1 MQFYPDISDIYAPC
15 PLHFNMAEYVLA
27 RADVTPEKVALS
39 VLSNS
44 GARRISYAQLKSDVL
59 GVAQGFLETGVK
71 PEDRVL
77 MRLGNTVDFPITYLA
92 AIAIGAVPVPT
103 SSVLTEP
110 EVAKIITDINPA
122 LIIHD
127 HVCALPDT
135 DHHVISTAQID
146 AFKSNAAA
154 EFQHGDPNR
163 LAYIVYTSGTS
174 GHPRAVMHAHRAIW
188 ARRMMIRDW
197 YDLNAQDRLLH
208 AGAFNWTFTLGTG
221 LMDPWSVGA
230 TALIPDPKVDL
241 SVLPLLLS
249 RHDATVFAA
258 APGVIRKLNAAL
270 PDQFHIPKL
279 RHVLSA
285 GEKLSPDVRDTWW
298 RKTGVDIYEAFGMS
312 ECSTFL
318 SSAPHRFS
326 ADHALGWPQR
336 GRSISLR
343 SVDDP
348 SQEAD
353 VKQEGIIAVRHDDP
367 GLMLGYLNA
376 ANETADRFVDEWF
389 LTGDHA
395 RIAENGAY
403 YYTGRKDDMM
413 NAGGFR
419 VSPIE
424 LEQTLSKVAGI
435 DALACVEV
443 EIKADAKI
451 IVAFYTCDKSDVE
464 PLLRHYAQTHL
475 ADYKR
480 PKAYVKLDALPLNAN
495 GKINRNALRAMTD
508 LIKAG

>member
-1 MQFYPDISDIYAPC
+1 MQSYPNIDDVHAPC
-15 PLHFNMAEYVLA
+15 PSDFNMAEYVLA
-27 RADVTPEKVALS
+27 HADVTPEKVALS

-59 GVAQGFLETGVK
+59 CVAQGLLDTGVE
-71 PEDRVL
+71 PDDRVL

-103 SSVLTEP
+103 SSVLTKT
-110 EVAKIITDINPA
+110 EVAKIITDIDPTV
-122 LIIHD
+122 IVHD
-127 HVCALPDT
+127 GACALPDT
-135 DHHVISTAQID
+135 AHRVLNVEQIA
-146 AFKSNAAA
+146 AFKSNESA
-154 EFQHGDPNR
+154 EFHRGDPNR

-197 YDLNAQDRLLH
+197 YDLAAEDRLLH

-230 TALIPDPKVDL
+230 TALIPEQNVDL
-241 SVLPLLLS
+241 KLLPLLLS
-249 RHDATVFAA
+249 RHHATLFAA

-270 PDQFHIPKL
+270 PDQFRIPKL

-285 GEKLSPDVRDTWW
+285 GEKLSPDVRSTW
-298 RKTGVDIYEAFGMS
+298 RAKTGVDIFEAFGMS

-318 SSAPHRFS
+318 SSASHRPS

-336 GRSISLR
+336 GRRICLR
-343 SVDDP
+343 AVHDP
-348 SQEAD
+348 TQEAMLGE
-353 VKQEGIIAVRHDDP
+353 EGIIAVHQDDP

-376 ANETADRFVDEWF
+376 ANETADRFVDGWF

-395 RIAENGAY
+395 RIGENGAY

-424 LEQTLSKVAGI
+424 LEHSLSQVEGI
-435 DALACVEV
+435 TSLACVEV

-451 IVAFYTCDKSDVE
+451 IVVFFTSASSDIDTQLKE
-464 PLLRHYAQTHL
+464 HAQTHL

-480 PKAYVKLDALPLNAN
+480 PKAYVRLDALPQTAN
-495 GKINRNALRAMTD
+495 GKINRNALRKMKD
-508 LIKAG
+508 LIT

>member
-1 MQFYPDISDIYAPC
+1 MQSYPNIGDIHAPC
-15 PLHFNMAEYVLA
+15 PSDFNMAEYVLA
-27 RADVTPEKVALS
+27 HADVTPEKVALS

-59 GVAQGFLETGVK
+59 CVAQGLLDTGVE
-71 PEDRVL
+71 PDDRVL

-103 SSVLTEP
+103 SSVLTKT
-110 EVAKIITDINPA
+110 EVAKIITDIDPTV
-122 LIIHD
+122 IVHD
-127 HVCALPDT
+127 GACALPDT
-135 DHHVISTAQID
+135 AHRVLNVEQIA
-146 AFKSNAAA
+146 AFKSNESA
-154 EFQHGDPNR
+154 EFHRGDPNR

-197 YDLNAQDRLLH
+197 YDLAAEDRLLH

-230 TALIPDPKVDL
+230 TALIPEQNVDL
-241 SVLPLLLS
+241 KLLPLLLS
-249 RHDATVFAA
+249 RHHATLFAA

-270 PDQFHIPKL
+270 PDQFRIPKL

-285 GEKLSPDVRDTWW
+285 GEKLSPDVRSTW
-298 RKTGVDIYEAFGMS
+298 RAKTGVDIFEAFGMS

-318 SSAPHRFS
+318 SSSSHRPS

-336 GRSISLR
+336 GRRICLR
-343 SVDDP
+343 AVHDP
-348 SQEAD
+348 TQEAMLGE
-353 VKQEGIIAVRHDDP
+353 EGIIAVHQDDP

-376 ANETADRFVDEWF
+376 ANETADRFVDGWF

-395 RIAENGAY
+395 RIGENGAY

-424 LEQTLSKVAGI
+424 LEHSLSQVQGI
-435 DALACVEV
+435 TSLACVEV

-451 IVAFYTCDKSDVE
+451 IVVFFTSASSDIDTQLKE
-464 PLLRHYAQTHL
+464 HAQTHL

-480 PKAYVKLDALPLNAN
+480 PKAYVRLDALPQTAN
-495 GKINRNALRAMTD
+495 GKINRNALRKMKD
-508 LIKAG
+508 LIT

>member
-1 MQFYPDISDIYAPC
+1 
-15 PLHFNMAEYVLA
+15 
-27 RADVTPEKVALS
+27 
-39 VLSNS
+39 
-44 GARRISYAQLKSDVL
+44 
-59 GVAQGFLETGVK
+59 
-71 PEDRVL
+71 
-77 MRLGNTVDFPITYLA
+77 MRLNPIHLQQF
-92 AIAIGAVPVPT
+92 
-103 SSVLTEP
+103 
-110 EVAKIITDINPA
+110 
-122 LIIHD
+122 HR
-127 HVCALPDT
+127 
-135 DHHVISTAQID
+135 
-146 AFKSNAAA
+146 
-154 EFQHGDPNR
+154 GDPNR

-197 YDLNAQDRLLH
+197 YDLNAEDRLLH

-230 TALIPDPKVDL
+230 TALIPEPNVDL
-241 SVLPLLLS
+241 KLLPLLLS
-249 RHDATVFAA
+249 RHDATLFAA

-270 PDQFHIPKL
+270 PDQFRIPKL

-285 GEKLSPDVRDTWW
+285 GEKLSPDVRSTW
-298 RKTGVDIYEAFGMS
+298 RMKTGVDMYEAFGMS

-318 SSAPHRFS
+318 SSAPHCPS

-336 GRSISLR
+336 GRRISLR
-343 SVDDP
+343 AVHDP
-348 SQEAD
+348 TQEAN
-353 VKQEGIIAVRHDDP
+353 VGEEGIIAVHQDDP

-376 ANETADRFVDEWF
+376 ADETADRFVDGWF

-395 RIAENGAY
+395 RIGENGAY

-424 LEQTLSKVAGI
+424 LEHCLSQVQGI
-435 DALACVEV
+435 TSLACVEV

-451 IVAFYTCDKSDVE
+451 IVGFYTSASSDIE
-464 PLLRHYAQTHL
+464 THLKDHAQTHL

-480 PKAYVKLDALPLNAN
+480 PKAYVRLDALPQNAN
-495 GKINRNALRAMTD
+495 GKINRNALRQMKD
-508 LIKAG
+508 LIT

>member
-1 MQFYPDISDIYAPC
+1 MQLYPDIDDIHAPC
-15 PLHFNMAEYVLA
+15 PFDFNMAEYVLA
-27 RADVTPEKVALS
+27 YADLTPEKVALS

-44 GARRISYAQLKSDVL
+44 GARRVSYAQLKSDVL
-59 GVAQGFLETGVK
+59 GVAQGLLDAGVVSD
-71 PEDRVL
+71 DRVF

-103 SSVLTEP
+103 SSVLTET
-110 EVAKIITDINPA
+110 EVAKIIADINPTV
-122 LIIHD
+122 IVHD
-127 HVCALPDT
+127 GACALPDT
-135 DHHVISTAQID
+135 VHRMLNVEQID
-146 AFKSNAAA
+146 AYKPNPSA
-154 EFQHGDPNR
+154 QLHRGDPNR

-197 YDLNAQDRLLH
+197 YDLNAEDRLLH

-230 TALIPDPKVDL
+230 TALIPEPNVDL
-241 SVLPLLLS
+241 KLLPLLLS
-249 RHDATVFAA
+249 RHDATLFAA

-270 PDQFHIPKL
+270 PDQFRIPKL

-285 GEKLSPDVRDTWW
+285 GEKLSHMVRSTW
-298 RKTGVDIYEAFGMS
+298 RMKTGVDIYEAFGMS

-318 SSAPHRFS
+318 SSAPHRPS

-336 GRSISLR
+336 GRRISLR
-343 SVDDP
+343 AVHHP
-348 SQEAD
+348 TEEANLGE
-353 VKQEGIIAVRHDDP
+353 EGIIAVHQDDP

-376 ANETADRFVDEWF
+376 ADETADRFVDGWF

-395 RIAENGAY
+395 CIGENSAY

-413 NAGGFR
+413 NASGFR

-424 LEQTLSKVAGI
+424 LEHSLSQVTGI
-435 DALACVEV
+435 TSLACVEV
-443 EIKADAKI
+443 EIKTDAKI
-451 IVAFYTCDKSDVE
+451 IVGFYTSETADVE
-464 PLLRHYAQTHL
+464 TQLKVYAQTHL

-480 PKAYVKLDALPLNAN
+480 PKAYVRLDALPHNAN
-495 GKINRNALRAMTD
+495 GKINRNALRQMKD
-508 LIKAG
+508 RIS

>member
-1 MQFYPDISDIYAPC
+1 MQSYPDIGDIHAPC
-15 PLHFNMAEYVLA
+15 PSDFNMAEYVLA
-27 RADVTPEKVALS
+27 HADITPEKVALS

-44 GARRISYAQLKSDVL
+44 GARRISYVQLKSDVL
-59 GVAQGFLETGVK
+59 CVAQGLLDAGV
-71 PEDRVL
+71 EADDRVL

-103 SSVLTEP
+103 SSVLTET
-110 EVAKIITDINPA
+110 EVAKIITDINPTV
-122 LIIHD
+122 IVHD
-127 HVCALPDT
+127 GACALPDT
-135 DHHVISTAQID
+135 VHRVLNVEQIE
-146 AFKSNAAA
+146 AFKSNSCA
-154 EFQHGDPNR
+154 EFHRGDPNR

-197 YDLNAQDRLLH
+197 YDLNAEDRLLH

-230 TALIPDPKVDL
+230 TALIPEPNVDL
-241 SVLPLLLS
+241 KLLPLLLS
-249 RHDATVFAA
+249 RHDATLFAA
-258 APGVIRKLNAAL
+258 APGVIRKLNASL
-270 PDQFHIPKL
+270 PDQFRIPKL

-285 GEKLSPDVRDTWW
+285 GEKLSPEVRSTW
-298 RKTGVDIYEAFGMS
+298 RMKTGVDMYEAFGMS

-318 SSAPHRFS
+318 SSAPHRPS

-336 GRSISLR
+336 GRRISLR
-343 SVDDP
+343 AVHDP
-348 SQEAD
+348 TQEAMLGE
-353 VKQEGIIAVRHDDP
+353 EGIIAVHQDDP
-367 GLMLGYLNA
+367 GLMLGYFNA
-376 ANETADRFVDEWF
+376 AGETADRFVDGWF

-395 RIAENGAY
+395 RIGENGAY

-424 LEQTLSKVAGI
+424 LETSLSQVSDI
-435 DALACVEV
+435 TSLACVEV
-443 EIKADAKI
+443 EIKTDVKI
-451 IVAFYTCDKSDVE
+451 IVAFYTSVGADAETQLKN
-464 PLLRHYAQTHL
+464 YAQTHL

-480 PKAYVKLDALPLNAN
+480 PRAYVRLDALPQNAN
-495 GKINRNALRAMTD
+495 GKINRNALRQMKD
-508 LIKAG
+508 LIT

>member
-1 MQFYPDISDIYAPC
+1 MQSYPNIDDVHAPC
-15 PLHFNMAEYVLA
+15 PSDFNMAEYVLA
-27 RADVTPEKVALS
+27 HADVTPEKVVLS

-59 GVAQGFLETGVK
+59 GVAQGLLDTGVE
-71 PEDRVL
+71 PDDRVL

-103 SSVLTEP
+103 SSVLTKT
-110 EVAKIITDINPA
+110 EVAKIITDIDPTV
-122 LIIHD
+122 IVHD
-127 HVCALPDT
+127 GACALPDT
-135 DHHVISTAQID
+135 AHRVLNVEQIA
-146 AFKSNAAA
+146 AFKSNESA
-154 EFQHGDPNR
+154 EFHRGDPNR

-197 YDLNAQDRLLH
+197 YDLAAEDRLLH

-230 TALIPDPKVDL
+230 TALIPEQNVDL
-241 SVLPLLLS
+241 KLLPLLLS
-249 RHDATVFAA
+249 RHHATLFAA

-270 PDQFHIPKL
+270 PDQFRIPKL

-285 GEKLSPDVRDTWW
+285 GEKLSPDVRSTWST
-298 RKTGVDIYEAFGMS
+298 KTGVDIFEAFGMS

-318 SSAPHRFS
+318 SSSSRRLS

-336 GRSISLR
+336 GRRICLR
-343 SVDDP
+343 AVHDP
-348 SQEAD
+348 TQEAMLGE
-353 VKQEGIIAVRHDDP
+353 EGIIAIHQDDP

-376 ANETADRFVDEWF
+376 ANETADRFVDGWF

-395 RIAENGAY
+395 RIGENGAY

-424 LEQTLSKVAGI
+424 LEHSLSQVQGI
-435 DALACVEV
+435 TSLACVEV

-451 IVAFYTCDKSDVE
+451 IVVFFTSASSDIE
-464 PLLRHYAQTHL
+464 TQLKEHAQTHL

-480 PKAYVKLDALPLNAN
+480 PKAYVRLDALPQTAN
-495 GKINRNALRAMTD
+495 GKINRNALRKMKD
-508 LIKAG
+508 LIT

>member
-1 MQFYPDISDIYAPC
+1 MQSYPNIGDIHAPC
-15 PLHFNMAEYVLA
+15 PADFNMAEYVLA
-27 RADVTPEKVALS
+27 HADVTPEKVVLS

-59 GVAQGFLETGVK
+59 GVAQGLLDTGVE
-71 PEDRVL
+71 PDDRVL

-103 SSVLTEP
+103 SNVLTKT
-110 EVAKIITDINPA
+110 EVAKIITDIDPTV
-122 LIIHD
+122 IVHD
-127 HVCALPDT
+127 GACALPDT
-135 DHHVISTAQID
+135 AHCVLNVEQID
-146 AFKSNAAA
+146 AFKLNESA
-154 EFQHGDPNR
+154 EFHRGDPNR

-197 YDLNAQDRLLH
+197 YDLAAEDRLLH

-230 TALIPDPKVDL
+230 TALIPEQNVDL
-241 SVLPLLLS
+241 KLLPLLLS
-249 RHDATVFAA
+249 RHHATLFAA

-270 PDQFHIPKL
+270 PDQFRIPKL

-285 GEKLSPDVRDTWW
+285 GEKLSPDVRSTW
-298 RKTGVDIYEAFGMS
+298 RTKTGVDIYEAFGMS

-318 SSAPHRFS
+318 SSASHRPS

-336 GRSISLR
+336 GRRICLR
-343 SVDDP
+343 AVHDP
-348 SQEAD
+348 TQEAM
-353 VKQEGIIAVRHDDP
+353 QGEEGIIAVHQDDP

-376 ANETADRFVDEWF
+376 ANETADRFVDGWF

-395 RIAENGAY
+395 RIGENGAY

-424 LEQTLSKVAGI
+424 LEHSLSQVEGI
-435 DALACVEV
+435 TSLACVEV

-451 IVAFYTCDKSDVE
+451 IVVFFTSASSDIE
-464 PLLRHYAQTHL
+464 TQLKEHAQTHL

-480 PKAYVKLDALPLNAN
+480 PKAYVHLDALPQNAN
-495 GKINRNALRAMTD
+495 GKINRNALRKMKD
-508 LIKAG
+508 LIT

>member
-1 MQFYPDISDIYAPC
+1 MQSYPNIGDINAPC
-15 PLHFNMAEYVLA
+15 PSDFNMAEYVLA
-27 RADVTPEKVALS
+27 HADVTPEKVVLS

-59 GVAQGFLETGVK
+59 GVAQGLLDTGVE
-71 PEDRVL
+71 PDDRVL

-103 SSVLTEP
+103 SSVLTKT
-110 EVAKIITDINPA
+110 EVAKIITDIDPTV
-122 LIIHD
+122 IVHD
-127 HVCALPDT
+127 GACALPDT
-135 DHHVISTAQID
+135 AHRVLNVEQIA
-146 AFKSNAAA
+146 AFKSNESA
-154 EFQHGDPNR
+154 EFHRGDPNR

-197 YDLNAQDRLLH
+197 YDLAAEDRLLH

-230 TALIPDPKVDL
+230 TALIPEQNVDL
-241 SVLPLLLS
+241 KLLPLLLS
-249 RHDATVFAA
+249 RHHATLFAA

-270 PDQFHIPKL
+270 PDQFRIPKL

-285 GEKLSPDVRDTWW
+285 GEKLSPDVRSTW
-298 RKTGVDIYEAFGMS
+298 RAKTGVDIFEAFGMS

-318 SSAPHRFS
+318 SSSSHRPS

-336 GRSISLR
+336 GRRICLR
-343 SVDDP
+343 AVHDP
-348 SQEAD
+348 TQEAMLGE
-353 VKQEGIIAVRHDDP
+353 EGIIAVHQDDP

-376 ANETADRFVDEWF
+376 ANETADRFVDGWF

-395 RIAENGAY
+395 RIGENGAY

-424 LEQTLSKVAGI
+424 LEHSLSQVQGI
-435 DALACVEV
+435 TSLACVEV

-451 IVAFYTCDKSDVE
+451 IVVFFTSASSDIDTQLKE
-464 PLLRHYAQTHL
+464 HAQTHL

-480 PKAYVKLDALPLNAN
+480 PKAYVRLDALPQTAN
-495 GKINRNALRAMTD
+495 GKINRNALRKMKD
-508 LIKAG
+508 LIT

>member
-1 MQFYPDISDIYAPC
+1 MQSYPDIGDIHAPC
-15 PLHFNMAEYVLA
+15 PNDFNMAEYVLA
-27 RADVTPEKVALS
+27 QADITPEKVALS

-44 GARRISYAQLKSDVL
+44 GARRISYAQLNSDVL
-59 GVAQGFLETGVK
+59 GVAQGLSDAGIESD
-71 PEDRVL
+71 DRVL

-92 AIAIGAVPVPT
+92 GIALGAVPVPT
-103 SSVLTEP
+103 SNVLTET
-110 EVAKIITDINPA
+110 EVAKIISDINPTV
-122 LIIHD
+122 IVHD
-127 HVCALPDT
+127 GACALPDT
-135 DHHVISTAQID
+135 VHRVLNFEQIE
-146 AFKSNAAA
+146 AFKSNSPAQ
-154 EFQHGDPNR
+154 FHRGDPNR

-197 YDLNAQDRLLH
+197 YDLNAEDRLLH

-230 TALIPDPKVDL
+230 TALIPEPNVHLKL
-241 SVLPLLLS
+241 LPLLLA
-249 RHDATVFAA
+249 RHDATLFAA

-270 PDQFHIPKL
+270 PDQFRIPKL

-285 GEKLSPDVRDTWW
+285 GEKLSPDVRSAW
-298 RKTGVDIYEAFGMS
+298 RTKTGVEIYEAFGMS

-318 SSAPHRFS
+318 SSAPHCPS

-336 GRSISLR
+336 GRRISLR
-343 SVDDP
+343 EVHDP
-348 SQEAD
+348 TQE
-353 VKQEGIIAVRHDDP
+353 VNLGEEGIIAVHQDDP

-376 ANETADRFVDEWF
+376 ADETADRFVDGWF

-395 RIAENGAY
+395 RIGENGAY

-424 LEQTLSKVAGI
+424 LEHCLSQVQGI
-435 DALACVEV
+435 TTLACVEV
-443 EIKADAKI
+443 EVKADAKI
-451 IVAFYTCDKSDVE
+451 IVGFYTSASSDSE
-464 PLLRHYAQTHL
+464 THLKDHAQTHL

-480 PKAYVKLDALPLNAN
+480 PKAYVRLDALPQNAN
-495 GKINRNALRAMTD
+495 GKINRNALRQMKD
-508 LIKAG
+508 LIT

>member
-1 MQFYPDISDIYAPC
+1 MQPYPDIGDIHAPC
-15 PLHFNMAEYVLA
+15 PSDFNMAEYVLA
-27 RADVTPEKVALS
+27 HADITPEKVALS

-59 GVAQGFLETGVK
+59 GVAQGLLDTGVE
-71 PEDRVL
+71 PNDRVL

-103 SSVLTEP
+103 SSVLTET
-110 EVAKIITDINPA
+110 EVAKIITDINPTV
-122 LIIHD
+122 IIHD
-127 HVCALPDT
+127 GACALPDT
-135 DHHVISTAQID
+135 MHRVLNVDQIEVY
-146 AFKSNAAA
+146 KSNRPAG
-154 EFQHGDPNR
+154 FHRGDPNR

-197 YDLNAQDRLLH
+197 YNLNAEDRLLH

-230 TALIPDPKVDL
+230 TALIPEPNVDL
-241 SVLPLLLS
+241 KLLPLLLS
-249 RHDATVFAA
+249 RHDATLFAA

-270 PDQFHIPKL
+270 PDQFCIPKL

-285 GEKLSPDVRDTWW
+285 GEKLSLDVRSTW
-298 RKTGVDIYEAFGMS
+298 RTKTGVDIYEAFGMS

-318 SSAPHRFS
+318 SSAPHRPS

-336 GRSISLR
+336 GRRISLR
-343 SVDDP
+343 AVHDP
-348 SQEAD
+348 AQEAMLGE
-353 VKQEGIIAVRHDDP
+353 EGIIAVHQDDP
-367 GLMLGYLNA
+367 GLMLGYLHA
-376 ANETADRFVDEWF
+376 ADETADRFVDGWF

-395 RIAENGAY
+395 RIGENGAY

-419 VSPIE
+419 VSPME
-424 LEQTLSKVAGI
+424 LEYSLSQVHGI
-435 DALACVEV
+435 TSLACVEV
-443 EIKADAKI
+443 EIKTDAKI
-451 IVAFYTCDKSDVE
+451 IVAFYTSVSSDIE
-464 PLLRHYAQTHL
+464 THLKDHAQMHL

-480 PKAYVKLDALPLNAN
+480 PKAYVCLDALPQNAN
-495 GKINRNALRAMTD
+495 GKINRNALRQMKD
-508 LIKAG
+508 LIT

>member
-1 MQFYPDISDIYAPC
+1 MQSYPNIDDVHAPC
-15 PLHFNMAEYVLA
+15 PSDFNMAEYVLA
-27 RADVTPEKVALS
+27 HADVTPEKVALS

-59 GVAQGFLETGVK
+59 CVAQGLLDTGVE
-71 PEDRVL
+71 PDDRVL

-103 SSVLTEP
+103 SSVLTKT
-110 EVAKIITDINPA
+110 EVAKIITDIDPTV
-122 LIIHD
+122 IVHD
-127 HVCALPDT
+127 GACALPDT
-135 DHHVISTAQID
+135 AHRVLNVEQIA
-146 AFKSNAAA
+146 AFKSNESA
-154 EFQHGDPNR
+154 EFHRGDPNR

-197 YDLNAQDRLLH
+197 YDLAAEDRLLH

-230 TALIPDPKVDL
+230 TALIPEQNVDL
-241 SVLPLLLS
+241 KLLPLLLS
-249 RHDATVFAA
+249 RHHATLFAA

-270 PDQFHIPKL
+270 PDQFRIPKL

-285 GEKLSPDVRDTWW
+285 GEKLSPDVRSTW
-298 RKTGVDIYEAFGMS
+298 RAKTGVDIFEAFGMS

-318 SSAPHRFS
+318 SSSSHRPS

-336 GRSISLR
+336 GRRICLR
-343 SVDDP
+343 AVHDP
-348 SQEAD
+348 TQEAMLGE
-353 VKQEGIIAVRHDDP
+353 EGIIAVHQDDP

-376 ANETADRFVDEWF
+376 ANETADRFVDGWF

-395 RIAENGAY
+395 RIGENGAY

-424 LEQTLSKVAGI
+424 LEHSLSQVQGI
-435 DALACVEV
+435 TSLACVEV

-451 IVAFYTCDKSDVE
+451 IVVFFTSASSDIE
-464 PLLRHYAQTHL
+464 TQLKEHAQTHL

-480 PKAYVKLDALPLNAN
+480 PKAYVRLDALPQTAN
-495 GKINRNALRAMTD
+495 GKINRNALRKMKD
-508 LIKAG
+508 LIT

>member
-1 MQFYPDISDIYAPC
+1 MQSYPNIGDIHAPC
-15 PLHFNMAEYVLA
+15 PADFNMAEYVLA
-27 RADVTPEKVALS
+27 HADVTPEKVVLS

-59 GVAQGFLETGVK
+59 GVAQGLLDTGVE
-71 PEDRVL
+71 PDDRVL

-103 SSVLTEP
+103 SSVLTKT
-110 EVAKIITDINPA
+110 EVAKIITDIDPTV
-122 LIIHD
+122 IVHD
-127 HVCALPDT
+127 GTCALPDT
-135 DHHVISTAQID
+135 AHRVLNVEQIA
-146 AFKSNAAA
+146 AFKSNKSA
-154 EFQHGDPNR
+154 EFHRGDPNR

-197 YDLNAQDRLLH
+197 YDLAAEDRLLH

-230 TALIPDPKVDL
+230 TALIPEQNVDL
-241 SVLPLLLS
+241 KLLPLLLS
-249 RHDATVFAA
+249 RHHATLFAA

-270 PDQFHIPKL
+270 PDQFRIPKL

-285 GEKLSPDVRDTWW
+285 GEKLSPDVRSTW
-298 RKTGVDIYEAFGMS
+298 RTKTGVDIFEAFGMS

-318 SSAPHRFS
+318 SSSSHRPS

-336 GRSISLR
+336 GRRICLR
-343 SVDDP
+343 AVHDP
-348 SQEAD
+348 TQEAMLGE
-353 VKQEGIIAVRHDDP
+353 EGIIAVHQDDP

-376 ANETADRFVDEWF
+376 ANETADRFVDGWF

-395 RIAENGAY
+395 RIGENGAY

-413 NAGGFR
+413 NAGGYR
-419 VSPIE
+419 VSP
-424 LEQTLSKVAGI
+424 
-435 DALACVEV
+435 VEV
-443 EIKADAKI
+443 ESVLSRFPGITQVGAAAVEVKQDTFVIA
-451 IVAFYTCDKSDVE
+451 AFYSGPDRLDEDALHTYVQANLARYKQPRAFVHLPE
-464 PLLRHYAQTHL
+464 LPTGGNGKLLR
-475 ADYKR
+475 R
-480 PKAYVKLDALPLNAN
+480 ALPAYF
-495 GKINRNALRAMTD
+495 
-508 LIKAG
+508 KASTP

>member
-1 MQFYPDISDIYAPC
+1 MQSYPDIGDIHAPC
-15 PLHFNMAEYVLA
+15 PSDFNMAEYVLA
-27 RADVTPEKVALS
+27 HADITPEKVALS

-59 GVAQGFLETGVK
+59 GVAQGLLDAGVE
-71 PEDRVL
+71 PDDRVL

-103 SSVLTEP
+103 SSVLTET
-110 EVAKIITDINPA
+110 EVSKIITDINPTV
-122 LIIHD
+122 IVHD
-127 HVCALPDT
+127 GACALPDT
-135 DHHVISTAQID
+135 VHRVLNVEQIE
-146 AFKSNAAA
+146 AFKSNSPA
-154 EFQHGDPNR
+154 EFHRGDPNR

-197 YDLNAQDRLLH
+197 YDLNAEDRLLH

-230 TALIPDPKVDL
+230 TALIPEPNVDL
-241 SVLPLLLS
+241 KLLPLLLA
-249 RHDATVFAA
+249 RHDATLFAA

-270 PDQFHIPKL
+270 PDQFRIPKL

-285 GEKLSPDVRDTWW
+285 GEKLSPDVRSTW
-298 RKTGVDIYEAFGMS
+298 RMKTGVDMYEAFGMS

-318 SSAPHRFS
+318 SSAPHCPS

-336 GRSISLR
+336 GRRISLR
-343 SVDDP
+343 AVHDP
-348 SQEAD
+348 TQEAMLGE
-353 VKQEGIIAVRHDDP
+353 EGIIAVHQDDP

-376 ANETADRFVDEWF
+376 ADETADRFVDGWF

-395 RIAENGAY
+395 RIGENGAY

-424 LEQTLSKVAGI
+424 LEHCLSQVQGI
-435 DALACVEV
+435 TTLACVEV

-451 IVAFYTCDKSDVE
+451 IVGFYTSASSDIE
-464 PLLRHYAQTHL
+464 TQLKDHAQTHL

-480 PKAYVKLDALPLNAN
+480 PKAYVRLDALPQNAN
-495 GKINRNALRAMTD
+495 GKINRNALRQMKD
-508 LIKAG
+508 LIT

>member
-1 MQFYPDISDIYAPC
+1 MQSYPDIGDTHAPC
-15 PLHFNMAEYVLA
+15 PSDFNMAEYVLA
-27 RADVTPEKVALS
+27 HADIAPEKVALS
-39 VLSNS
+39 VVSNS
-44 GARRISYAQLKSDVL
+44 GARRISYTQLKSDVL
-59 GVAQGFLETGVK
+59 GVAQGLLDAGVE
-71 PEDRVL
+71 PDDRVL

-103 SSVLTEP
+103 SSVLTET
-110 EVAKIITDINPA
+110 EVSKIIADINPTV
-122 LIIHD
+122 IVHD
-127 HVCALPDT
+127 GVCALPDT
-135 DHHVISTAQID
+135 VHRVLNVEQID
-146 AFKSNAAA
+146 AFKSKSSAQ
-154 EFQHGDPNR
+154 FHRGDPNR

-197 YDLNAQDRLLH
+197 YDLNAEDRLLH

-230 TALIPDPKVDL
+230 TALIPEPNVDL
-241 SVLPLLLS
+241 KLLPLLLA
-249 RHDATVFAA
+249 RHDATLFAA

-270 PDQFHIPKL
+270 PDQFRIPKL

-285 GEKLSPDVRDTWW
+285 GEKLLPDVRSTW
-298 RKTGVDIYEAFGMS
+298 RLKTGVDMYEAFGMS

-318 SSAPHRFS
+318 SSAPHCPS
-326 ADHALGWPQR
+326 TDHALGWPQR
-336 GRSISLR
+336 GRRISLR
-343 SVDDP
+343 SVHDP
-348 SQEAD
+348 TQEANLGE
-353 VKQEGIIAVRHDDP
+353 EGIIAVHQDDP

-376 ANETADRFVDEWF
+376 VDETADRFVDGWF

-395 RIAENGAY
+395 RIGENGAY

-424 LEQTLSKVAGI
+424 LEHSLSQVQGI
-435 DALACVEV
+435 TSLACVEV

-451 IVAFYTCDKSDVE
+451 IVGFYTSATADVE
-464 PLLRHYAQTHL
+464 TQLIEHAKTHL

-480 PKAYVKLDALPLNAN
+480 PKAYVRLDALPQNAN
-495 GKINRNALRAMTD
+495 GKINRNALRQMKD
-508 LIKAG
+508 LIT

>member
-1 MQFYPDISDIYAPC
+1 MQLYPDIGDIHAPC
-15 PLHFNMAEYVLA
+15 PCDFNMAEYVLA
-27 RADVTPEKVALS
+27 HADITPEKVALS

-59 GVAQGFLETGVK
+59 GVAQGLLDAGVE
-71 PEDRVL
+71 PDDSVL

-103 SSVLTEP
+103 SSVLTET
-110 EVAKIITDINPA
+110 EVAKIIADIKPTV
-122 LIIHD
+122 IVHD
-127 HVCALPDT
+127 GVCALPDT
-135 DHHVISTAQID
+135 VHRVLNIEQIE
-146 AFKSNAAA
+146 AYKSNPPTQ
-154 EFQHGDPNR
+154 FHRGDANR

-197 YDLNAQDRLLH
+197 YDLNAEDRLLH

-230 TALIPDPKVDL
+230 TALIPEPNVEL
-241 SVLPLLLS
+241 RLLPLLLS
-249 RHDATVFAA
+249 RHDATLFAA

-270 PDQFHIPKL
+270 PDQFRIPKL

-285 GEKLSPDVRDTWW
+285 GEKLSPDVRSTW
-298 RKTGVDIYEAFGMS
+298 RMKTGVEMYEAFGMS

-318 SSAPHRFS
+318 SSAPHRPS
-326 ADHALGWPQR
+326 VDHALGWPQR
-336 GRSISLR
+336 GRRISLR
-343 SVDDP
+343 AIVDP
-348 SQEAD
+348 TQEA
-353 VKQEGIIAVRHDDP
+353 KLGEEGIIAVHQDDP

-376 ANETADRFVDEWF
+376 ADETADRFVDGWF

-395 RIAENGAY
+395 RIGENGAY

-424 LEQTLSKVAGI
+424 LETSLSQVSDI
-435 DALACVEV
+435 TSLACVEV
-443 EIKADAKI
+443 EIKTDVKI
-451 IVAFYTCDKSDVE
+451 IVAFYTSVGADAETQLKN
-464 PLLRHYAQTHL
+464 YAQTHL

-480 PKAYVKLDALPLNAN
+480 PRAYVRLDALPQNAN
-495 GKINRNALRAMTD
+495 GKINRNALRQMKD
-508 LIKAG
+508 RIL

>member
-1 MQFYPDISDIYAPC
+1 MQSYPDIGDIHAPC
-15 PLHFNMAEYVLA
+15 PSDFNMAEYVLA
-27 RADVTPEKVALS
+27 HADITPEKVALS

-44 GARRISYAQLKSDVL
+44 GARRISYVQLKSDVL
-59 GVAQGFLETGVK
+59 CVAQGLLDAGVE
-71 PEDRVL
+71 PDDRVL

-103 SSVLTEP
+103 SSVLTET
-110 EVAKIITDINPA
+110 EVAKIITDINPTV
-122 LIIHD
+122 IVHD
-127 HVCALPDT
+127 GACALPDT
-135 DHHVISTAQID
+135 VHRVLNVEQIE
-146 AFKSNAAA
+146 AFKSNSCA
-154 EFQHGDPNR
+154 EFHRGDPNR

-197 YDLNAQDRLLH
+197 YDLNAEDRLLH

-230 TALIPDPKVDL
+230 TALIPEPNVNLKL
-241 SVLPLLLS
+241 LPLLLS
-249 RHDATVFAA
+249 RHDATLFAA
-258 APGVIRKLNAAL
+258 APGVIRKLNASL
-270 PDQFHIPKL
+270 PDQFRIPKL

-285 GEKLSPDVRDTWW
+285 GEKLSPEVRSTW
-298 RKTGVDIYEAFGMS
+298 RMKTGVDMYEAFGMS

-318 SSAPHRFS
+318 SSAPHRPS

-336 GRSISLR
+336 GRRISLR
-343 SVDDP
+343 AVNDP
-348 SQEAD
+348 TQEAMLGE
-353 VKQEGIIAVRHDDP
+353 EGIIAVHQDDP
-367 GLMLGYLNA
+367 GLMLGYFNA
-376 ANETADRFVDEWF
+376 AGETADRFVDGWF

-395 RIAENGAY
+395 RIGENGAY

-424 LEQTLSKVAGI
+424 LEYCLSQVQGI
-435 DALACVEV
+435 TSMACVEV
-443 EIKADAKI
+443 EIKTDAKI
-451 IVAFYTCDKSDVE
+451 IVAFYTSASSDIE
-464 PLLRHYAQTHL
+464 THLKDHAQMHL

-480 PKAYVKLDALPLNAN
+480 PKAYVLLDALPQNAN
-495 GKINRNALRAMTD
+495 GKINRNALRQMKD
-508 LIKAG
+508 LIT

>member
-1 MQFYPDISDIYAPC
+1 
-15 PLHFNMAEYVLA
+15 
-27 RADVTPEKVALS
+27 
-39 VLSNS
+39 
-44 GARRISYAQLKSDVL
+44 L
-59 GVAQGFLETGVK
+59 GVAQGLLDAGVVSD
-71 PEDRVL
+71 DRVL

-103 SSVLTEP
+103 SSVLTKT
-110 EVAKIITDINPA
+110 EVAKIITDIDPTV
-122 LIIHD
+122 IVHD
-127 HVCALPDT
+127 GACALPDT
-135 DHHVISTAQID
+135 AHRVWNVEQIA
-146 AFKSNAAA
+146 AFKSNESA
-154 EFQHGDPNR
+154 EFHRGDPNR

-197 YDLNAQDRLLH
+197 YDLNAEDRLLH

-230 TALIPDPKVDL
+230 TALIPEPNVDL
-241 SVLPLLLS
+241 KLLPLLLS
-249 RHDATVFAA
+249 RHDATLFAA

-270 PDQFHIPKL
+270 PDQFRIPKL

-285 GEKLSPDVRDTWW
+285 GEKLSHMVRSTW
-298 RKTGVDIYEAFGMS
+298 RMKTGVDIYEAFGMS

-318 SSAPHRFS
+318 SSAPHRPS

-336 GRSISLR
+336 GRRISLR
-343 SVDDP
+343 AVHHP
-348 SQEAD
+348 TEEANLGE
-353 VKQEGIIAVRHDDP
+353 EGIIAVHQDDP

-376 ANETADRFVDEWF
+376 ADETADRFVDGWF

-395 RIAENGAY
+395 CIGENSAY

-413 NAGGFR
+413 NASGFR

-424 LEQTLSKVAGI
+424 LEHSLSQVTGI
-435 DALACVEV
+435 TSLACVEV
-443 EIKADAKI
+443 EIKTDAKI
-451 IVAFYTCDKSDVE
+451 IVGFYTSETADVE
-464 PLLRHYAQTHL
+464 TQLKVYAQTHL

-480 PKAYVKLDALPLNAN
+480 PKAYVRLDALPHNAN
-495 GKINRNALRAMTD
+495 GKINRNALRQMKD
-508 LIKAG
+508 RIS

>member
-1 MQFYPDISDIYAPC
+1 MQSYPNIDDVHAPC
-15 PLHFNMAEYVLA
+15 PSDFNMAEYVLA
-27 RADVTPEKVALS
+27 HADVTPEKVALS

-59 GVAQGFLETGVK
+59 CVAQGLLDTGVE
-71 PEDRVL
+71 PDDRVL

-103 SSVLTEP
+103 SSVLTKT
-110 EVAKIITDINPA
+110 EVAKIITDIDPTV
-122 LIIHD
+122 IVHD
-127 HVCALPDT
+127 GACALPDT
-135 DHHVISTAQID
+135 AHRVLNVEQIA
-146 AFKSNAAA
+146 AFKSNESA
-154 EFQHGDPNR
+154 EFHRGDPNR

-197 YDLNAQDRLLH
+197 YDLAAEDRLLH

-230 TALIPDPKVDL
+230 TALIPEQNVDL
-241 SVLPLLLS
+241 KLLPLLLS
-249 RHDATVFAA
+249 RHHATLFAA

-270 PDQFHIPKL
+270 PDQFRIPKL

-285 GEKLSPDVRDTWW
+285 GEKLSPDVRSTW
-298 RKTGVDIYEAFGMS
+298 RAKTGVDIFEAFGMS

-318 SSAPHRFS
+318 SSSSHRPS

-336 GRSISLR
+336 GRRICLR
-343 SVDDP
+343 AVHDP
-348 SQEAD
+348 TQEAMLGE
-353 VKQEGIIAVRHDDP
+353 EGIIAVHQDDP

-376 ANETADRFVDEWF
+376 ANETADRFVDGWF

-395 RIAENGAY
+395 RIGENGAY

-424 LEQTLSKVAGI
+424 LEHSLSQVQGI
-435 DALACVEV
+435 TSLACVEV

-451 IVAFYTCDKSDVE
+451 IVVFFTSASSDIDTQLKE
-464 PLLRHYAQTHL
+464 HAQTHL

-480 PKAYVKLDALPLNAN
+480 PKAYVRLDALPQTAN
-495 GKINRNALRAMTD
+495 GKINRNALRKMKD
-508 LIKAG
+508 LIT

>member
-1 MQFYPDISDIYAPC
+1 MQSYPNIGDIHAPC
-15 PLHFNMAEYVLA
+15 PADFNMAEYVLA
-27 RADVTPEKVALS
+27 HADVTPEKVALS

-59 GVAQGFLETGVK
+59 GVAQGLLDTGVE
-71 PEDRVL
+71 PDDRVL

-103 SSVLTEP
+103 SSALTKT
-110 EVAKIITDINPA
+110 EVAKIIMDIDPTV
-122 LIIHD
+122 IVHD
-127 HVCALPDT
+127 GACALPDT
-135 DHHVISTAQID
+135 AHCVLKVEQID
-146 AFKSNAAA
+146 AFKSNESA
-154 EFQHGDPNR
+154 EFHRGDPNR

-197 YDLNAQDRLLH
+197 YDLAAEDRLLH

-230 TALIPDPKVDL
+230 TALIPEQNVDL
-241 SVLPLLLS
+241 KLLPLLLS
-249 RHDATVFAA
+249 RHHATLFAA

-270 PDQFHIPKL
+270 PDQFRIPKL

-285 GEKLSPDVRDTWW
+285 GEKLSPDVRSTW
-298 RKTGVDIYEAFGMS
+298 RTKTGVDIYEAFGMS

-318 SSAPHRFS
+318 STASHRPS

-336 GRSISLR
+336 GRRICLR
-343 SVDDP
+343 AVDDP
-348 SQEAD
+348 TQEAL
-353 VKQEGIIAVRHDDP
+353 QGEEGIIAVHQDDP

-376 ANETADRFVDEWF
+376 ANETADRFVDGWF

-395 RIAENGAY
+395 RIGENGAY

-424 LEQTLSKVAGI
+424 LEHSLSQVEGI
-435 DALACVEV
+435 TSLACVEV

-451 IVAFYTCDKSDVE
+451 IVVFFTSASSDIE
-464 PLLRHYAQTHL
+464 TQLKEHAQTHL

-480 PKAYVKLDALPLNAN
+480 PKAYVHLDALPQNAN
-495 GKINRNALRAMTD
+495 GKINRNALRKMKD
-508 LIKAG
+508 LIT

>member
-1 MQFYPDISDIYAPC
+1 MQFYPDICAIHAPC
-15 PLHFNMAEYVLA
+15 PSDFNMAEYVLA
-27 RADVTPEKVALS
+27 HADITPEKVALS
-39 VLSNS
+39 VLTNS

-59 GVAQGFLETGVK
+59 GVAQGLLDAGVE
-71 PEDRVL
+71 PDDRVL
-77 MRLGNTVDFPITYLA
+77 MRLGNTIDFPITYLA
-92 AIAIGAVPVPT
+92 AIAIDAVPVPT
-103 SSVLTEP
+103 SSVLTET
-110 EVAKIITDINPA
+110 EVAKIIKDINPTV
-122 LIIHD
+122 IVHD
-127 HVCALPDT
+127 GACALPDT
-135 DHHVISTAQID
+135 MHRVLNVKQID
-146 AFKSNAAA
+146 AFKSNSSA
-154 EFQHGDPNR
+154 EFHRGDPNR

-197 YDLNAQDRLLH
+197 YDLNAEDRLLH

-230 TALIPDPKVDL
+230 TALIPEPNVDL
-241 SVLPLLLS
+241 KLLPLLLA
-249 RHDATVFAA
+249 RHDATLFAA

-270 PDQFHIPKL
+270 PDQFRIPKL

-285 GEKLSPDVRDTWW
+285 GEKLSPDVRSAW
-298 RKTGVDIYEAFGMS
+298 RTKTGVEIYEAFGMS

-318 SSAPHRFS
+318 SSAPHCPS

-336 GRSISLR
+336 GRRISLR
-343 SVDDP
+343 EVHDP
-348 SQEAD
+348 TQE
-353 VKQEGIIAVRHDDP
+353 VNLGEEGIIAVHQDDP

-376 ANETADRFVDEWF
+376 ADETADRFVDGWF

-395 RIAENGAY
+395 RIGENGAY

-424 LEQTLSKVAGI
+424 LEHCLSQVQGI
-435 DALACVEV
+435 TTLACVEV
-443 EIKADAKI
+443 EVKADAKI
-451 IVAFYTCDKSDVE
+451 IVGFYTSASFDSETHLKD
-464 PLLRHYAQTHL
+464 HAQTHL

-480 PKAYVKLDALPLNAN
+480 PKAYVRLDALPQNAN
-495 GKINRNALRAMTD
+495 GKINRNALRQMKD
-508 LIKAG
+508 LIT

>member
-1 MQFYPDISDIYAPC
+1 
-15 PLHFNMAEYVLA
+15 
-27 RADVTPEKVALS
+27 
-39 VLSNS
+39 
-44 GARRISYAQLKSDVL
+44 
-59 GVAQGFLETGVK
+59 
-71 PEDRVL
+71 
-77 MRLGNTVDFPITYLA
+77 
-92 AIAIGAVPVPT
+92 
-103 SSVLTEP
+103 
-110 EVAKIITDINPA
+110 
-122 LIIHD
+122 
-127 HVCALPDT
+127 
-135 DHHVISTAQID
+135 
-146 AFKSNAAA
+146 
-154 EFQHGDPNR
+154 
-163 LAYIVYTSGTS
+163 
-174 GHPRAVMHAHRAIW
+174 
-188 ARRMMIRDW
+188 
-197 YDLNAQDRLLH
+197 LNAQDRLLH

-285 GEKLSPDVRDTWW
+285 GEKLSPDVRDTWR

-376 ANETADRFVDEWF
+376 ADETADRFVDEWF

-424 LEQTLSKVAGI
+424 LEQTLSQVAGI

-451 IVAFYTCDKSDVE
+451 IVAFYTCDKSDAE
-464 PLLRHYAQTHL
+464 PLLTHYAQTYL

-508 LIKAG
+508 LI

>member
-1 MQFYPDISDIYAPC
+1 MQSYPNIDDVHAPC
-15 PLHFNMAEYVLA
+15 PSDFNMAEYVLA
-27 RADVTPEKVALS
+27 HADVTPEKVVLS

-44 GARRISYAQLKSDVL
+44 GARRISYAQMKSDVL
-59 GVAQGFLETGVK
+59 GVAQGLLSTGVE
-71 PEDRVL
+71 PDDRVL

-103 SSVLTEP
+103 SSVLTKT
-110 EVAKIITDINPA
+110 EVAKIITDIDPTV
-122 LIIHD
+122 IVHD
-127 HVCALPDT
+127 GACALPDT
-135 DHHVISTAQID
+135 AHRVLNVEQI
-146 AFKSNAAA
+146 AVFKSNESA
-154 EFQHGDPNR
+154 EFHRGDPNR

-197 YDLNAQDRLLH
+197 YDLAAEDRLLH

-230 TALIPDPKVDL
+230 TALIPEQNVDL
-241 SVLPLLLS
+241 KLLPLLLS
-249 RHDATVFAA
+249 RHHATLFAA

-270 PDQFHIPKL
+270 PDQFRIPKL

-285 GEKLSPDVRDTWW
+285 GEKLSPDVRSTW
-298 RKTGVDIYEAFGMS
+298 RAKTSVDIFEAFGMS

-318 SSAPHRFS
+318 SSSSHRPS
-326 ADHALGWPQR
+326 TDHALGWPQR
-336 GRSISLR
+336 GRRICLR
-343 SVDDP
+343 AVHDP
-348 SQEAD
+348 TQEAMLGE
-353 VKQEGIIAVRHDDP
+353 EGIIAVHQDDP

-376 ANETADRFVDEWF
+376 ANETADRFVDGWF

-395 RIAENGAY
+395 RIGENGAY

-424 LEQTLSKVAGI
+424 LEHSLSQVQGI
-435 DALACVEV
+435 TSLACVEV

-451 IVAFYTCDKSDVE
+451 IVVFFTSVSSDIE
-464 PLLRHYAQTHL
+464 TQLKEHAQTHL

-480 PKAYVKLDALPLNAN
+480 PKAYVRLDALPQTAN
-495 GKINRNALRAMTD
+495 GKINRNALRKMKD
-508 LIKAG
+508 LIT

>member
-1 MQFYPDISDIYAPC
+1 MQSYPDIGDIHAPC
-15 PLHFNMAEYVLA
+15 PNDFNMAEYVLA
-27 RADVTPEKVALS
+27 QADITPEKVALS

-44 GARRISYAQLKSDVL
+44 GARRISYAQLNSDVL
-59 GVAQGFLETGVK
+59 GVAQGLSDAGIESD
-71 PEDRVL
+71 DRVL

-92 AIAIGAVPVPT
+92 GIALGAVPVPT
-103 SSVLTEP
+103 SNVLTET
-110 EVAKIITDINPA
+110 EVAKIISDINPTV
-122 LIIHD
+122 IVHD
-127 HVCALPDT
+127 GACALPDT
-135 DHHVISTAQID
+135 VHRVLNVEQIE
-146 AFKSNAAA
+146 AFKSNSPAQ
-154 EFQHGDPNR
+154 FHRGDPNR

-197 YDLNAQDRLLH
+197 YDLNAEDRLLH

-230 TALIPDPKVDL
+230 TALIPEPNVHLKL
-241 SVLPLLLS
+241 LPLLLA
-249 RHDATVFAA
+249 RHDATLFAA

-270 PDQFHIPKL
+270 PDQFRIPKL

-285 GEKLSPDVRDTWW
+285 GEKLSPDVRSAW
-298 RKTGVDIYEAFGMS
+298 RTKTGVEIYEAFGMS

-318 SSAPHRFS
+318 SSAPHCPS

-336 GRSISLR
+336 GRRISLR
-343 SVDDP
+343 EVHDP
-348 SQEAD
+348 TKE
-353 VKQEGIIAVRHDDP
+353 VNLGEEGIIAVHQDDP

-376 ANETADRFVDEWF
+376 ADETADRFVDGWF

-395 RIAENGAY
+395 RIGENGAY

-424 LEQTLSKVAGI
+424 LEHCLSQVQGI
-435 DALACVEV
+435 TTLACVEV
-443 EIKADAKI
+443 EVKADAKI
-451 IVAFYTCDKSDVE
+451 IVGFYTSASSDSE
-464 PLLRHYAQTHL
+464 THLKDHAQTHL

-480 PKAYVKLDALPLNAN
+480 PKAYVRLDALPQNAN
-495 GKINRNALRAMTD
+495 GKINRNALRQMKD
-508 LIKAG
+508 LIT

>member
-1 MQFYPDISDIYAPC
+1 MQLYPDIDDIHAPC
-15 PLHFNMAEYVLA
+15 PFDFNMAEYVLA
-27 RADVTPEKVALS
+27 YADLTPEKVALS

-44 GARRISYAQLKSDVL
+44 GARRVSYAQLKSDVL
-59 GVAQGFLETGVK
+59 GVAQGLLDAGVVSD
-71 PEDRVL
+71 DRVL

-103 SSVLTEP
+103 SSVLTET
-110 EVAKIITDINPA
+110 EVAKIIADINPTV
-122 LIIHD
+122 IVHD
-127 HVCALPDT
+127 GACALPDT
-135 DHHVISTAQID
+135 VHRILNVEQID
-146 AFKSNAAA
+146 AYKPNPSAQF
-154 EFQHGDPNR
+154 HRGDPNR

-197 YDLNAQDRLLH
+197 YDLNAEDRLLH

-230 TALIPDPKVDL
+230 TALIPEPNVDL
-241 SVLPLLLS
+241 KLLPLLLS
-249 RHDATVFAA
+249 RHDATLFAA

-270 PDQFHIPKL
+270 PDQFRIPKL

-285 GEKLSPDVRDTWW
+285 GEKLSHMVRSTW
-298 RKTGVDIYEAFGMS
+298 RMKTGVDIYEAFGMS

-318 SSAPHRFS
+318 SSAPHRPS

-336 GRSISLR
+336 GRRISLR
-343 SVDDP
+343 AVHHP
-348 SQEAD
+348 TEEANLGE
-353 VKQEGIIAVRHDDP
+353 EGIIAVHQDDP

-376 ANETADRFVDEWF
+376 ADETADRFVDGWF

-395 RIAENGAY
+395 CIGENSAY

-413 NAGGFR
+413 NASGFR

-424 LEQTLSKVAGI
+424 LEHSLSQVTGI
-435 DALACVEV
+435 TSLACVEV
-443 EIKADAKI
+443 EIKTDAKI
-451 IVAFYTCDKSDVE
+451 IVGFYTSETADVE
-464 PLLRHYAQTHL
+464 TQLKVYAQTHL

-480 PKAYVKLDALPLNAN
+480 PKAYARLDALPHNAN
-495 GKINRNALRAMTD
+495 GKINRNALRQMKD
-508 LIKAG
+508 RIS

>member
-1 MQFYPDISDIYAPC
+1 MQSYPSIGDIHAPC
-15 PLHFNMAEYVLA
+15 PSDFNMAEYVLA
-27 RADVTPEKVALS
+27 HADVTPEKVVLS

-59 GVAQGFLETGVK
+59 GVAQGLLDTGVE
-71 PEDRVL
+71 PDDRVL

-103 SSVLTEP
+103 SNVLTKT
-110 EVAKIITDINPA
+110 EVAKIITDIDPTV
-122 LIIHD
+122 IVHD
-127 HVCALPDT
+127 GACALPDT
-135 DHHVISTAQID
+135 AHCVLNVEQID
-146 AFKSNAAA
+146 AFKSNESA
-154 EFQHGDPNR
+154 EFHRGDPNR

-197 YDLNAQDRLLH
+197 YDLAAEDRLLH

-230 TALIPDPKVDL
+230 TALIPEQNVDL
-241 SVLPLLLS
+241 KLLPLLLS
-249 RHDATVFAA
+249 RHHATLFAA

-270 PDQFHIPKL
+270 PDQFRIPKL
-279 RHVLSA
+279 RHVLTA
-285 GEKLSPDVRDTWW
+285 GEKLSPDVRSTW
-298 RKTGVDIYEAFGMS
+298 RTKTGVDIYEAFGMS

-318 SSAPHRFS
+318 SSASHRPS

-336 GRSISLR
+336 GRRICLR
-343 SVDDP
+343 AVHDP
-348 SQEAD
+348 TQEAM
-353 VKQEGIIAVRHDDP
+353 QGEEGIIAVHQDDP

-376 ANETADRFVDEWF
+376 ANETADRFVDGWF

-395 RIAENGAY
+395 RIGENGAY

-424 LEQTLSKVAGI
+424 LEHSLSQVEGI
-435 DALACVEV
+435 TSLACVEV

-451 IVAFYTCDKSDVE
+451 IVVFFTSASSDIE
-464 PLLRHYAQTHL
+464 TQLKEHAQTHL

-480 PKAYVKLDALPLNAN
+480 PKAYVHLDALPQNAN
-495 GKINRNALRAMTD
+495 GKINRNALRKMKD
-508 LIKAG
+508 LIT